1 MNKTL
6 IGNHTVRFVAFIT
19 LGWLTVLLLS
29 ACAGITNSSATATQD
44 STGIDSSLPTPTS
57 PASDTSA
64 ALPTSAAAP
73 TLLPD
78 DETPPPGAEQEFS
91 TDFSIHSVSYDE
103 ILSGGPPKDGIP
115 ALDDPQFSSVDEVG
129 DWLGD
134 LEPVIIFENQ
144 GDARIYPLQ
153 ILIWHEIVNDLV
165 GGMPVVITFCP
176 LCNTAI
182 AFDAAL
188 DGRVMDFGT
197 SGRLRYSNLVMYDRQ
212 TESWWQQATGNAIIG
227 EMTGSQLTFLPAS
240 ITSWSEAR
248 QSFPDAKV
256 LSRDTGYNRDYGRN
270 PYSGY
275 DNVKNS
281 PFLYDGPA
289 TPGQLP
295 PMARVT
301 TVDLNSEAVA
311 YPNDTLQELRV
322 VNDTVG
328 GIDIVV
334 FWQSGLASALGASEI
349 AKGEDVGANGVFER
363 TLDGLTLSFS
373 IEGETI
379 TDEQTGSTWNIFG
392 EAVSG
397 ELAGQSLT
405 PVVKVDHFWFSWA
418 AFRPETR
425 IYQP

>member
-1 MNKTL
+1 MNKT
-6 IGNHTVRFVAFIT
+6 TVEKRLVRPVTFAI
-19 LGWLTVLLLS
+19 LGWLTALVLS
-29 ACAGITNSSATATQD
+29 ACTGGITSTVEATLESAEVDAP
-44 STGIDSSLPTPTS
+44 LPTTTS
-57 PASDTSA
+57 PASDAPNTS
-64 ALPTSAAAP
+64 PTST
-73 TLLPD
+73 TLPKLFPD
-78 DETPPPGAEQEFS
+78 DEVPPPGAEREFT

-115 ALDDPQFSSVDEVG
+115 ALDDPQFVSVDEAG
-129 DWLGD
+129 NWLGD
-134 LEPVIIFENQ
+134 LEPVILFDNQ
-144 GDARIYPLQ
+144 GDTRIYPLQ
-153 ILIWHEIVNDLV
+153 ILMWHEIVNDVV

-182 AFDAAL
+182 AFDATL
-188 DGRVMDFGT
+188 DGKVLDFGT

-227 EMTGSQLTFLPAS
+227 ELTGAQLTFLPAS
-240 ITSWSEAR
+240 IISWSEAR
-248 QSFPDAKV
+248 ETFPDAQV
-256 LSRDTGYNRDYGRN
+256 LSRDTGFNRDYGRN
-270 PYSGY
+270 PYTGY
-275 DNVKNS
+275 DNVNSS

-301 TVDLNSEAVA
+301 TVDLNDEAVA
-311 YPNDTLQELRV
+311 YPNDSLHELVV

-334 FWQSGLASALGASEI
+334 FWQAGLASALGASDI
-349 AKGEDVGANGVFER
+349 SSGEDVGANGVFER
-363 TLDGLTLSFS
+363 AINGQILTFTF
-373 IEGETI
+373 EGDTI

-397 ELAGQSLT
+397 ELSGKSMT
-405 PVVKVDHFWFSWA
+405 SVVKVDHFWFSWA

>member
-1 MNKTL
+1 MNKTT
-6 IGNHTVRFVAFIT
+6 NTNQSVRPAIFAV
-19 LGWLTVLLLS
+19 LGWFIAALLS
-29 ACAGITNSSATATQD
+29 ACTQGPELPLATSVTPTDSSTPLTPTTSPTTAT
-44 STGIDSSLPTPTS
+44 IPI
-57 PASDTSA
+57 
-64 ALPTSAAAP
+64 
-73 TLLPD
+73 LLPD
-78 DETPPPGAEQEFS
+78 DEPPPPGAEREFS

-115 ALDDPQFSSVDEVG
+115 ALDNPQFIPVEEADN
-129 DWLGD
+129 WMGD

-144 GDARIYPLQ
+144 GDIRVYPLQ
-153 ILIWHEIVNDLV
+153 ILMWHEIVNDVV

-182 AFDAAL
+182 VFDATINNMSL
-188 DGRVMDFGT
+188 VFGT

-227 EMTGSQLTFLPAS
+227 ELTGAQLIFLPTS
-240 ITSWSEAR
+240 IISWSEAR
-248 QSFPDAKV
+248 ETFPDAQV
-256 LSRDTGYNRDYGRN
+256 LSRNTGYNRDYGRN
-270 PYSGY
+270 PYTGY
-275 DNVKNS
+275 DNVNSS
-281 PFLYDGPA
+281 PFLFDGPS

-301 TVDLNSEAVA
+301 TVDLNGDAVA
-311 YPNDTLQELRV
+311 YPNDTLQELVV

-334 FWQSGLASALGASEI
+334 FWQAGLASALGASDI
-349 AKGEDVGANGVFER
+349 ASGEDVGANDVFER
-363 TLDGLTLSFS
+363 TIDGQILTFIL
-373 IEGETI
+373 EDNAI

-397 ELAGQSLT
+397 ELSGQSLKS
-405 PVVKVDHFWFSWA
+405 VVKVDHFWFSWA